1 MPIRRTRK
9 KLELIKENYKKKL
22 FKAKWIQV
30 GTIRF
35 EIDKNDPKKKYC

>member
-9 KLELIKENYKKKL
+9 KLELIKEYYKKKKL

-35 EIDKNDPKKKYC
+35 KIDKNDPKKIC